1 MKFRLKALLVVLVL
15 LGVSVA
21 LFLRHAQRQFIDER
35 YDIATAQI
43 ASLEMKL
50 RAFHEDTG
58 TLPTELQGLLAP
70 DGSPHWN
77 GPYAKDVELVDPGR
91 HPIQYTVI
99 DKAKP
104 VFRLSIVKPDGSIV
118 STQFER

>member
-1 MKFRLKALLVVLVL
+1 VKFRIKAFLVGFFL

-21 LFLRHAQRQFIDER
+21 LFLRHAQHQFVDER

-58 TLPTELQGLLAP
+58 TLPANLQGLLAP

-77 GPYAKDVELVDPGR
+77 GPYAKEVDLVDPGKR
-91 HPIQYTVI
+91 PIQYTVI
-99 DKAKP
+99 DKVKP

-118 STQFER
+118 STQFAR